1 MIPRA
6 VAAIVVIVIVASS
19 PALAQ
24 DTSAHHRAPRRVLWT
39 LVGAGGGFGIGLFV
53 GLKRFDDAINSDRKV
68 WTSAI
73 IGAGAGAAIGWW
85 LTRPRATPTRQSC
98 ERCLKM
104 LPVNRSFAFAAFTG
118 MLVAG
123 SLQAPMTSAP
133 SVSIERLDP
142 RFDRLVPRDVKVEPI
157 ADGLDWVEGPVWRQR
172 AGDLLFSNIPKNA
185 VMRWHAK
192 DGLSVF
198 LQPSGYTGQAPFTG
212 PEPGSNGLTVDADGN
227 LVLCQHGDRRITRI
241 AQDGSKTVLAER
253 FEGKRFNSPND
264 LVFAPDGALY
274 FTDPPYGLPKTF
286 DDPAKEL
293 PFQGVY
299 RRSPDGSLTLLT
311 RDLRAP
317 NGIGL
322 SPDAKTLYVANSD
335 RSNAVWMA
343 FELLDSG
350 TRLGPGRVFASA
362 QKFVAERPGAPDGL
376 KVDRA
381 GNVFATGPGGVYVF
395 APDGT
400 HLGSILFNQ
409 PTGNCAWG
417 EDGSTLFITSNKS
430 VYRARLATSGPLP
443 GSTR

>member
-1 MIPRA
+1 
-6 VAAIVVIVIVASS
+6 
-19 PALAQ
+19 
-24 DTSAHHRAPRRVLWT
+24 
-39 LVGAGGGFGIGLFV
+39 
-53 GLKRFDDAINSDRKV
+53 
-68 WTSAI
+68 
-73 IGAGAGAAIGWW
+73 
-85 LTRPRATPTRQSC
+85 
-98 ERCLKM
+98 M
-104 LPVNRSFAFAAFTG
+104 LPVIRSFALAAFTG

-123 SLQAPMTSAP
+123 FLQAPMTSAP

-198 LQPSGYTGQAPFTG
+198 LQPSGYTGEAPFTG

-227 LVLCQHGDRRITRI
+227 LVLCQHGDRRVTRI

-264 LVFAPDGALY
+264 LVFAADGALY

-299 RRSPDGSLTLLT
+299 RRSPAGSLTLLH
-311 RDLRAP
+311 RELRAP

-322 SPDAKTLYVANSD
+322 SPDGKTLYVANSD
-335 RSNAVWMA
+335 RTNAVWMA
-343 FELLDSG
+343 FELLDGG

-362 QKFVAERPGAPDGL
+362 QKFVAGRQGAPDGL

-395 APDGT
+395 AADGT
-400 HLGSILFNQ
+400 HLGTILFNQ

-417 EDGSTLFITSNKS
+417 EDGATLFITSNKS
-430 VYRARLATSGPLP
+430 VYRARLGTSGPLP
-443 GSTR
+443 GSAR